1 MFPDFNIYSSPLL
14 LLVIQ
19 GLILSGLLLWSFKTK
34 NDLPNLILGILLIIT
49 CYHRTTYTLGFMGWY
64 DVFRNTKINYF
75 LVPLS
80 FAIGPLI
87 YFYIKSF
94 IERGFAFDKKKLL
107 HFLPAAFYAMYR
119 ISVFIYDSSQPGFSD
134 TQNGVFMQSDL
145 YYGIDVFYVV
155 LVSIQLFL
163 YLVLSIYV
171 YYQYRNALVQQY
183 SNTYKSELIWLR
195 NFLFAYSFLF
205 VYDVLQTVTDEFIFN
220 LGWTGR
226 WWYQFLSVII
236 VTYVGVKGFF
246 TDMDT
251 LKKIDLSIIPTSKK
265 VKSEAVEFDRIK
277 ELEKLQHLVSTEKL
291 YLDPNLSLTQLSK
304 AIRMS
309 PTLVSDLINRGL
321 GQNFNDYI
329 NRYRVKTIVN
339 RLSDENYNHLS
350 ILSIALDNGF
360 NSKATFNRAF
370 KKITGKAPSEYRK

>member
-1 MFPDFNIYSSPLL
+1 
-14 LLVIQ
+14 
-19 GLILSGLLLWSFKTK
+19 
-34 NDLPNLILGILLIIT
+34 
-49 CYHRTTYTLGFMGWY
+49 MGWY

-75 LVPLS
+75 LVPVS

-94 IERGFAFDKKKLL
+94 IEREFAFDKKKLL
-107 HFLPAAFYAMYR
+107 HFLPTAIYTIYK
-119 ISVFIYDSSQPGFSD
+119 INVYIYDRSQPGFSE

-145 YYGIDVFYVV
+145 YYGIDVFYVIV
-155 LVSIQLFL
+155 VSIQMFL
-163 YLVLSIYV
+163 YLALSIYV

-183 SNTYKSELIWLR
+183 SNTYKSELHWLR
-195 NFLFAYSFLF
+195 NFLFVYSFLF

-236 VTYVGVKGFF
+236 VIYVGLKGFF
-246 TDMDT
+246 TDMNT

-265 VKSEAVEFDRIK
+265 AKNGAIEFDRIK
-277 ELEKLQHLVSTEKL
+277 ELEKMQYVVSTEKL

-304 AIRMS
+304 AVRMS

-321 GQNFNDYI
+321 GKNFNDYI
-329 NRYRVKTIVN
+329 NRYRVKTIVS
-339 RLSDENYNHLS
+339 RLSDENYSHLS

-360 NSKATFNRAF
+360 NSKATFNRVF
-370 KKITGKAPSEYRK
+370 KKITGKSPSEYRK

>member
-1 MFPDFNIYSSPLL
+1 
-14 LLVIQ
+14 
-19 GLILSGLLLWSFKTK
+19 
-34 NDLPNLILGILLIIT
+34 
-49 CYHRTTYTLGFMGWY
+49 MGWY
-64 DVFRNTKINYF
+64 DEFRNTKINYF

-94 IERGFAFDKKKLL
+94 IERGFAFGTKELF
-107 HFLPAAFYAMYR
+107 HFLPATIYALYR
-119 ISVFIYDSSQPGFSD
+119 IGVYIYDSSQPGFTD

-145 YYGIDVFYVV
+145 YYSIDVFYVV
-155 LVSIQLFL
+155 VASIQMFL
-163 YLVLSIYV
+163 YLVFSIYV

-183 SNTYKSELIWLR
+183 SNTYKSELHWLR
-195 NFLFAYSFLF
+195 NFLFVYSFLF

-226 WWYQFLSVII
+226 WWYQFLSVTI
-236 VTYVGVKGFF
+236 VIYVGIKGFF

-265 VKSEAVEFDRIK
+265 AKNAADEFDRIK
-277 ELEKLQHLVSTEKL
+277 ELEKMQHIVSTEKL

-304 AIRMS
+304 AIRMN
-309 PTLVSDLINRGL
+309 PALVSDLINRGL

-329 NRYRVKTIVN
+329 NRYRVKTIVS
-339 RLSDENYNHLS
+339 RLGDENYSHLS
-350 ILSIALDNGF
+350 ILSLALDNGF
-360 NSKATFNRAF
+360 NSKATFNRVF
-370 KKITGKAPSEYRK
+370 KKITGKSPSEYRK